1 MAPINVMLVDDHTL
15 VRQGLGK
22 LLSMEPDI
30 KLVSGAS
37 NAQQALKRIK
47 ETNPDVVLMD
57 IKMPGSNGIEVTQI
71 IRKLYPDIIVII
83 LTMYVDEDLITQ
95 AIQAG
100 AAAYLLKSASQEEL
114 VEAIRMVQ
122 KGQMI
127 LPQQVAISVMH
138 QVENR
143 SKGGSNRLSQREE
156 EILRCLCNGL
166 SNREIATNLHIS
178 EATVKSHLHRIYY
191 KLGVRDRTQAIS
203 QVLGKNVL

>member
-83 LTMYVDEDLITQ
+83 LTMYVDVDLITQ